1 MAKKNRWRK
10 YFFLTGMLTVALSVF
25 GFLRLRDFGQTPLQL
40 PATAMVTVAKG
51 DGLNRVLPKLRA
63 SGIMQ
68 GWDWQWKVL
77 ALKMDMAGRIHVGDY
92 EFTNGITPA
101 GVLAM
106 LASGDT
112 ARVKYTLVEG
122 RSFRQMRAELAALSE
137 LEDDLAGKSDAD
149 IMTLLERKGMHP
161 EGRFLPDTYF
171 VPKSGKRSDLLR
183 QAAEAMDVALAASWN
198 GRDSGLPMKT
208 PDELLTLASIVE
220 KETGKA
226 SDRRMIAS
234 VFHNRLRV
242 GMPLQTDP
250 TVIYGMGDAFDGNL
264 RRRDLQT
271 DHAWNTYT
279 RKGLPPTPI
288 AMPGKAALKAA
299 LEPAKSNALYF
310 VAKGD
315 GSSYFSLSLNEHNQA
330 VNRYQRGLSKEGQ

>member
-10 YFFLTGMLTVALSVF
+10 YFFLTGMLAIALSVF
-25 GFLRLRDFGQTPLQL
+25 GYLRLRDFGQTPLQI

-51 DGLNRVLPKLRA
+51 DGLNRILPKLRA
-63 SGIMQ
+63 SGITQ

-92 EFTNGITPA
+92 EFKTGTTPA
-101 GVLAM
+101 NVLAM

-122 RSFRQMRAELAALSE
+122 RSFRQMRAELAGLSD
-137 LEDDLAGKSDAD
+137 LDDDITGKSDSE
-149 IMTLLERKGMHP
+149 IMSLLGRQGVHP

-183 QAAEAMDVALAASWN
+183 QAAEAMDTALAASWN
-198 GRDSGLPMKT
+198 GRFSGLPLKS

-226 SDRRMIAS
+226 DERPQIAGVFVRRLKKGM
-234 VFHNRLRV
+234 RLE
-242 GMPLQTDP
+242 TDP
-250 TVIYGMGDAFDGNL
+250 TVIYGIGEGYDGNI
-264 RRRDLQT
+264 RKKDLQALT
-271 DHAWNTYT
+271 PYNTY
-279 RKGLPPTPI
+279 RIHGLPPTPI
-288 AMPGKAALKAA
+288 AMPGRAALAA
-299 LEPAKSNALYF
+299 AAHPAAGDTLFF
-310 VAKGD
+310 VATGD
-315 GSSYFSLSLNEHNQA
+315 GGHVFSVTYDQHRKA
-330 VNRYQRGLSKEGQ
+330 VKTYQLKP

>member
-10 YFFLTGMLTVALSVF
+10 YFFLTGMLAIALSVF
-25 GFLRLRDFGQTPLQL
+25 GYLRLRDFGQTPLQI

-51 DGLNRVLPKLRA
+51 DGLNRILPKLRA
-63 SGIMQ
+63 SGITQ

-92 EFTNGITPA
+92 EFKTGTTPA
-101 GVLAM
+101 NVLAM

-122 RSFRQMRAELAALSE
+122 RSFRQMRAELAGLSD
-137 LEDDLAGKSDAD
+137 LDDDITGKSDSE
-149 IMTLLERKGMHP
+149 IMSLLGRQGVHP

-183 QAAEAMDVALAASWN
+183 QAAEAMDTALAASWN
-198 GRDSGLPMKT
+198 GRFSGLPLKS

-226 SDRRMIAS
+226 DERPQIAGVFVRRLKKGM
-234 VFHNRLRV
+234 RLE
-242 GMPLQTDP
+242 TDP
-250 TVIYGMGDAFDGNL
+250 TVIYGIGEGYDGNI
-264 RRRDLQT
+264 RKKDLQAVT
-271 DHAWNTYT
+271 PYNTY
-279 RKGLPPTPI
+279 RIHGLPPTPI
-288 AMPGKAALKAA
+288 AMPGRAALVAA
-299 LEPAKSNALYF
+299 AHPAAGDTLFF
-310 VAKGD
+310 VATGD
-315 GSSYFSLSLNEHNQA
+315 GGHVFSVTYDQHRKA
-330 VNRYQRGLSKEGQ
+330 VKTYQLKP

>member
-10 YFFLTGMLTVALSVF
+10 YFFLTGMLAIALSVF
-25 GFLRLRDFGQTPLQL
+25 GYLHLRDFGQTPLPL
-40 PATAMVTVAKG
+40 PATAMVTVANG

-63 SGIMQ
+63 SGMSQ

-77 ALKMDMAGRIHVGDY
+77 ALQMDMAGRIHVGDY
-92 EFTNGITPA
+92 EFKNGITPA

-137 LEDDLAGKSDAD
+137 LDDDLAGKSDAD
-149 IMTLLERKGMHP
+149 IMTLLGRKGVHP

-183 QAAEAMDVALAASWN
+183 QAAEAMDVALAASWS
-198 GRDSGLPMKT
+198 GRDSGLPLKT

-226 SDRRMIAS
+226 EERPQISGVFVRRLQKGM
-234 VFHNRLRV
+234 RLE
-242 GMPLQTDP
+242 TDP
-250 TVIYGMGDAFDGNL
+250 TVIYGIGDAYDGNI
-264 RRRDLQT
+264 RKKDLQT
-271 DHAWNTYT
+271 VTPYNTY
-279 RKGLPPTPI
+279 RMHGLPPTPI
-288 AMPGKAALKAA
+288 AMPGRAA
-299 LEPAKSNALYF
+299 LEAAAHPAPGESLFF
-310 VAKGD
+310 VATGD
-315 GSSYFSLSLNEHNQA
+315 GGHVFSATYEQHRKA
-330 VNRYQRGLSKEGQ
+330 VKTYQLKP

>member
-10 YFFLTGMLTVALSVF
+10 YFFLTGMLAIALSVF
-25 GFLRLRDFGQTPLQL
+25 GYLRLRDFGQTPLQI

-51 DGLNRVLPKLRA
+51 DGLNRILPKLRA
-63 SGIMQ
+63 SGITQ

-92 EFTNGITPA
+92 EFKTGTTPA
-101 GVLAM
+101 NVLAM

-122 RSFRQMRAELAALSE
+122 RSFRQMRAELAGLSD
-137 LEDDLAGKSDAD
+137 LDDDITGKSDSE
-149 IMTLLERKGMHP
+149 IMSLLGRQGVHP

-183 QAAEAMDVALAASWN
+183 QAAEAMDTALAASWN
-198 GRDSGLPMKT
+198 GRFSGLPLKS

-226 SDRRMIAS
+226 DERPQIAGVFVRRLKKGM
-234 VFHNRLRV
+234 RLE
-242 GMPLQTDP
+242 TDP
-250 TVIYGMGDAFDGNL
+250 TVIYGIGEGYDGNI
-264 RRRDLQT
+264 RKKDLQALT
-271 DHAWNTYT
+271 PYNTY
-279 RKGLPPTPI
+279 RIHGLPPTPI
-288 AMPGKAALKAA
+288 AMPGRAALAA
-299 LEPAKSNALYF
+299 AAHPAAGDTLFF
-310 VAKGD
+310 VATGD
-315 GSSYFSLSLNEHNQA
+315 GGHVFSATYDQHRKA
-330 VNRYQRGLSKEGQ
+330 VKTYQLKP

>member
-10 YFFLTGMLTVALSVF
+10 YFFLTGMLAIALSVF
-25 GFLRLRDFGQTPLQL
+25 GYLRLRDFGQTPLQI

-51 DGLNRVLPKLRA
+51 DGLNRILPKLRA
-63 SGIMQ
+63 SGITQ

-92 EFTNGITPA
+92 EFKTGTTPA
-101 GVLAM
+101 NVLAM

-122 RSFRQMRAELAALSE
+122 RSFRQMRAELAGLSD
-137 LEDDLAGKSDAD
+137 LDDDITGKSDSE
-149 IMTLLERKGMHP
+149 IMSLLGRQGVHP

-183 QAAEAMDVALAASWN
+183 QAAEAMDTALAASWN
-198 GRDSGLPMKT
+198 GRFSGLPLKS

-226 SDRRMIAS
+226 DERPQIAGVFVRRLKKGM
-234 VFHNRLRV
+234 RLE
-242 GMPLQTDP
+242 TDP
-250 TVIYGMGDAFDGNL
+250 TVIYGIGEGYDGNI
-264 RRRDLQT
+264 RKKDLQAVT
-271 DHAWNTYT
+271 PYNTY
-279 RKGLPPTPI
+279 RIHGLPPTPI
-288 AMPGKAALKAA
+288 AMPGRAALAA
-299 LEPAKSNALYF
+299 AAHPAAGDTLFF
-310 VAKGD
+310 VATGD
-315 GSSYFSLSLNEHNQA
+315 GGHVFSATYDQHRKA
-330 VNRYQRGLSKEGQ
+330 VKTYQLKP

>member
-10 YFFLTGMLTVALSVF
+10 YFFLTGMLAIAFSVF
-25 GFLRLRDFGQTPLQL
+25 GYLRLRDFGQTPLQI

-51 DGLNRVLPKLRA
+51 DGLNRILPKLRA
-63 SGIMQ
+63 SGITQ

-92 EFTNGITPA
+92 EFKTGTTPA
-101 GVLAM
+101 NVLAM

-122 RSFRQMRAELAALSE
+122 RSFRQMRAELAGLSD
-137 LEDDLAGKSDAD
+137 LDDDITGKSDSE
-149 IMTLLERKGMHP
+149 IMSLLGRQGVHP

-183 QAAEAMDVALAASWN
+183 QAAEAMDTALAASWN
-198 GRDSGLPMKT
+198 GRFSGLPLKS

-226 SDRRMIAS
+226 DERPQIAGVFVRRLKKGM
-234 VFHNRLRV
+234 RLE
-242 GMPLQTDP
+242 TDP
-250 TVIYGMGDAFDGNL
+250 TVIYGIGEGYDGNI
-264 RRRDLQT
+264 RKKDLQAVT
-271 DHAWNTYT
+271 PYNTY
-279 RKGLPPTPI
+279 RIHGLPPTPI
-288 AMPGKAALKAA
+288 AMPGRAALAA
-299 LEPAKSNALYF
+299 AAHPAAGDTLFF
-310 VAKGD
+310 VATGD
-315 GSSYFSLSLNEHNQA
+315 GGHVFSVTYDQHRKA
-330 VNRYQRGLSKEGQ
+330 VKTYQLKP

>member
-10 YFFLTGMLTVALSVF
+10 YFFLTGMLAIALSVF
-25 GFLRLRDFGQTPLQL
+25 GYLRLRDFGQTPLQI

-51 DGLNRVLPKLRA
+51 DGLNRILPKLRA
-63 SGIMQ
+63 SGITQ

-92 EFTNGITPA
+92 EFKTGTTPA
-101 GVLAM
+101 NVLAM

-122 RSFRQMRAELAALSE
+122 RSFRQMRAELAGLSD
-137 LEDDLAGKSDAD
+137 LDDDITGKSDSE
-149 IMTLLERKGMHP
+149 IMSLLGRQGVHP

-183 QAAEAMDVALAASWN
+183 QAAEAMDTALAASWN
-198 GRDSGLPMKT
+198 GRFSGLPLKS

-226 SDRRMIAS
+226 DERPQIAGVFIRRLKKGM
-234 VFHNRLRV
+234 RLE
-242 GMPLQTDP
+242 TDP
-250 TVIYGMGDAFDGNL
+250 TVIYGIGEGYDGNI
-264 RRRDLQT
+264 RKKDLQAVT
-271 DHAWNTYT
+271 PYNTY
-279 RKGLPPTPI
+279 RIHGLPPTPI
-288 AMPGKAALKAA
+288 AMPGRAALAA
-299 LEPAKSNALYF
+299 AAHPAAGDTLFF
-310 VAKGD
+310 VATGD
-315 GSSYFSLSLNEHNQA
+315 GGHVFSATYDQHRKA
-330 VNRYQRGLSKEGQ
+330 VKTYQLKP

>member
-10 YFFLTGMLTVALSVF
+10 YFFLTGMLAIAFSVF
-25 GFLRLRDFGQTPLQL
+25 GYLRLRDFGQTPLQI

-51 DGLNRVLPKLRA
+51 DGLNRILPKLRA
-63 SGIMQ
+63 SGITQ

-92 EFTNGITPA
+92 EFKTGTTPA
-101 GVLAM
+101 NVLAM

-122 RSFRQMRAELAALSE
+122 RSFRQMRAELAGLSD
-137 LEDDLAGKSDAD
+137 LDDDITGKSDSE
-149 IMTLLERKGMHP
+149 IMSLLGRQGVHP

-183 QAAEAMDVALAASWN
+183 QAAEAMDTALAASWN
-198 GRDSGLPMKT
+198 GRFSGLPLKS

-226 SDRRMIAS
+226 DERPQIAGVFVRRLKKGM
-234 VFHNRLRV
+234 RLE
-242 GMPLQTDP
+242 TDP
-250 TVIYGMGDAFDGNL
+250 TVIYGIGEGYDGNI
-264 RRRDLQT
+264 RKKDLQALT
-271 DHAWNTYT
+271 PYNTY
-279 RKGLPPTPI
+279 RIHGLPPTPI
-288 AMPGKAALKAA
+288 AMPGRAALAA
-299 LEPAKSNALYF
+299 AAHPAAGDTLFF
-310 VAKGD
+310 VATGD
-315 GSSYFSLSLNEHNQA
+315 GGHVFSATYDQHRKA
-330 VNRYQRGLSKEGQ
+330 VKTYQLKP

>member
-1 MAKKNRWRK
+1 MAKKSRWHK
-10 YFFLTGMLTVALSVF
+10 YFFLTGMLVVALSVF

-92 EFTNGITPA
+92 EFTDGMTPA

-122 RSFRQMRAELAALSE
+122 RSFRQMRAELGALSE
-137 LEDDLAGKSDAD
+137 LEDDITGKSDSEL
-149 IMTLLERKGMHP
+149 MSLLGREGVHH
-161 EGRFLPDTYF
+161 EGRILPDTYF

-183 QAAEAMDVALAASWN
+183 QAAEAMDVALAESWN
-198 GRDSGLPMKT
+198 GRDSGLPLKT
-208 PDELLTLASIVE
+208 PDELLALASIVE

-226 SDRRMIAS
+226 EERPQIAGVFVRRLQKGM
-234 VFHNRLRV
+234 RLE
-242 GMPLQTDP
+242 TDP
-250 TVIYGMGDAFDGNL
+250 TVIYGIGDGYDGNI
-264 RRRDLQT
+264 RKKDLQT
-271 DHAWNTYT
+271 VTPYNTY
-279 RKGLPPTPI
+279 RMHGLPPTPI
-288 AMPGKAALKAA
+288 AMPGRAALLATAHPAPGDA
-299 LEPAKSNALYF
+299 LFF
-310 VAKGD
+310 VATGD
-315 GSSYFSLSLNEHNQA
+315 GGHVFSATYDQHRKA
-330 VNRYQRGLSKEGQ
+330 VATYQLKR

>member
-10 YFFLTGMLTVALSVF
+10 YFFLTGMLAIALSVF
-25 GFLRLRDFGQTPLQL
+25 GYLSLRDFGQTPLQI

-51 DGLNRVLPKLRA
+51 DGLNRILPKLRA
-63 SGIMQ
+63 SGITQ

-92 EFTNGITPA
+92 EFKTGTTPA
-101 GVLAM
+101 NVLAM

-122 RSFRQMRAELAALSE
+122 RSFRQMRAELAGLSD
-137 LEDDLAGKSDAD
+137 LDDDITGKSDSE
-149 IMTLLERKGMHP
+149 IMSLLGRQGVHP

-183 QAAEAMDVALAASWN
+183 QAAEAMDTALAASWN
-198 GRDSGLPMKT
+198 GRFSGLPLKS

-226 SDRRMIAS
+226 DERPQIAGVFVRRLKKGM
-234 VFHNRLRV
+234 RLE
-242 GMPLQTDP
+242 TDP
-250 TVIYGMGDAFDGNL
+250 TVIYGIGEGYDGNI
-264 RRRDLQT
+264 RKKDLQAVT
-271 DHAWNTYT
+271 PYNTY
-279 RKGLPPTPI
+279 RIHGLPPTPI
-288 AMPGKAALKAA
+288 AMPGRAALVAA
-299 LEPAKSNALYF
+299 AHPAAGDTLFF
-310 VAKGD
+310 VATGD
-315 GSSYFSLSLNEHNQA
+315 GGHVFSVTYDQHRKA
-330 VNRYQRGLSKEGQ
+330 VKTYQLKP

>member
-10 YFFLTGMLTVALSVF
+10 YFFLTGMLAIALSVF
-25 GFLRLRDFGQTPLQL
+25 GYLRLRDFGQTPLQI

-51 DGLNRVLPKLRA
+51 DGLNRILPKLRA
-63 SGIMQ
+63 SGITQ

-92 EFTNGITPA
+92 EFKTGTTPA
-101 GVLAM
+101 NVLAM

-122 RSFRQMRAELAALSE
+122 RSFRQMRAELAGLSD
-137 LEDDLAGKSDAD
+137 LDDDITGKSDSE
-149 IMTLLERKGMHP
+149 IMSLLGRQGVHP

-183 QAAEAMDVALAASWN
+183 QAAEAMDTALAASWN
-198 GRDSGLPMKT
+198 GRFSGLPLKS

-226 SDRRMIAS
+226 DERPQIAGVFVRRLKKGM
-234 VFHNRLRV
+234 RLE
-242 GMPLQTDP
+242 TDP
-250 TVIYGMGDAFDGNL
+250 TVIYGIGEGYDGNI
-264 RRRDLQT
+264 RKKDLQAVT
-271 DHAWNTYT
+271 PYNTY
-279 RKGLPPTPI
+279 RIHGLPPTPI
-288 AMPGKAALKAA
+288 AMPGRAALAA
-299 LEPAKSNALYF
+299 AAHPAAGDTLFF
-310 VAKGD
+310 VATGD
-315 GSSYFSLSLNEHNQA
+315 GGHVFSVTYDQHRKA
-330 VNRYQRGLSKEGQ
+330 VKTYQLKP

>member
-10 YFFLTGMLTVALSVF
+10 YFFLTGMLAIALSVF
-25 GFLRLRDFGQTPLQL
+25 GYLSLRDFGQTPLQI

-51 DGLNRVLPKLRA
+51 DGLNRILPKLRA
-63 SGIMQ
+63 SGITQ

-92 EFTNGITPA
+92 EFKTGTTPA
-101 GVLAM
+101 NVLAM

-122 RSFRQMRAELAALSE
+122 RSFRQMRAELAGLSD
-137 LEDDLAGKSDAD
+137 LDDDITGKSDSE
-149 IMTLLERKGMHP
+149 IMSLLGRQGVHP

-183 QAAEAMDVALAASWN
+183 QAAEAMDTALAASWN
-198 GRDSGLPMKT
+198 GRFSGLPLKS

-226 SDRRMIAS
+226 DERPQIAGVFVRRLKKGM
-234 VFHNRLRV
+234 RLE
-242 GMPLQTDP
+242 TDP
-250 TVIYGMGDAFDGNL
+250 TVIYGIGEGYDGNI
-264 RRRDLQT
+264 RKKDLQAVT
-271 DHAWNTYT
+271 PYNTY
-279 RKGLPPTPI
+279 RIHGLPPTPI
-288 AMPGKAALKAA
+288 AMPGRAALAA
-299 LEPAKSNALYF
+299 AAHPAAGDTLFF
-310 VAKGD
+310 VATGD
-315 GSSYFSLSLNEHNQA
+315 GGHVFSVTYDQHRKA
-330 VNRYQRGLSKEGQ
+330 VKTYQLKP

>member
-10 YFFLTGMLTVALSVF
+10 YFFLTGMLAIAFSVF
-25 GFLRLRDFGQTPLQL
+25 GYLRLRDFGQTPLQI

-51 DGLNRVLPKLRA
+51 DGLNRILPKLRA
-63 SGIMQ
+63 SGITQ

-92 EFTNGITPA
+92 EFKTGTTPA
-101 GVLAM
+101 NVLAM

-122 RSFRQMRAELAALSE
+122 RSFRQMRAELAGLSD
-137 LEDDLAGKSDAD
+137 LDDDITGKSDSE
-149 IMTLLERKGMHP
+149 IMSLLGRQGVHP

-183 QAAEAMDVALAASWN
+183 QAAEAMDTALAASWN
-198 GRDSGLPMKT
+198 GRFSGLPLKS

-226 SDRRMIAS
+226 DERPQIAGVFVRRLKKGM
-234 VFHNRLRV
+234 RLE
-242 GMPLQTDP
+242 TDP
-250 TVIYGMGDAFDGNL
+250 TVIYGIGEGYDGNI
-264 RRRDLQT
+264 RKKDLQALT
-271 DHAWNTYT
+271 PYNTY
-279 RKGLPPTPI
+279 RIHGLPPTPI
-288 AMPGKAALKAA
+288 AMPGRAALAA
-299 LEPAKSNALYF
+299 AAHPAAGDTLFF
-310 VAKGD
+310 VATGD
-315 GSSYFSLSLNEHNQA
+315 GGHVFSVTYDQHRKA
-330 VNRYQRGLSKEGQ
+330 VKTYQLKP